1 MVTNTRSIVVDIWD
15 TMTLLSKFFKIS
27 ILRPLVLTNSL
38 FTFLVT
44 KLQKVKFQVNKM
56 RKEVIKV
63 CNGLKLADKT
73 RD

>member
-1 MVTNTRSIVVDIWD
+1 MVTNTRSIVADIWD

-38 FTFLVT
+38 FAFLVT
-44 KLQKVKFQVNKM
+44 KLQKVKFLVNKM